1 MNSTLTANLGK
12 MACWDFWLFPFVV
25 STLLIIFAQ
34 YSFLGFHTL
43 IELCTIIISF
53 SLVAFAWSTKDVSPN
68 YFLLYLAGGYFWIGF
83 IDLLHTLTYKN
94 VNVIVEGSGNF
105 GVQFWLSARFLEA
118 ALLLS
123 APLLSQH
130 KSNASKVAILYGL
143 LTFVAVLFIFTG
155 YYPIGFVEGQGL
167 TSFKIY
173 SEYGINGVL
182 ACSLFVLYKY
192 GAMLTKEE
200 KSFIA
205 VAILL
210 TMCAELAFTFYVS
223 VFGLSN
229 LVGHIFKLFSFWVI
243 FQAVVINNLKKPYA
257 TIVANEER
265 LQSLFDSSEVSIW
278 EEDFSELI
286 NEIDILKKTGIKNI
300 RKHLKNNLKLA
311 GELAG
316 KVRIVNVNQASL
328 KLFNAE
334 TKEEFFDQINKSF
347 GSNAINVFIESV
359 EAIWHKKRYFRSE
372 ANYKTITGNEIH
384 TIISYQIPQ
393 TKEKETSVPVIIVD
407 ITKRKQYEAL
417 ITYQASYDSLTGL
430 VNRVLFSD
438 RLSHDL
444 ELAKRHEE
452 KLTLLFLDL
461 DGFKHVNDSKGHQIG
476 DELLKLVAKRLL
488 ASVRKSDTVA
498 RLGGDEFAILLS
510 NSSEPTTDKSTLNE
524 ENITAQLINK
534 LLHTIKQPYNLGSSK
549 AYISGCIGVSV
560 YPQDGEDAIT
570 LLRKADSAMYK
581 AKAKGA
587 NNYQFFTSKMDLET
601 QHRAKLESALQIAV
615 QESQFSVVYQPIINL
630 NSNLPSHCEAL
641 VRWEHPDLGMVSPAD
656 FIPLAEELGL
666 INTIGEFVLDQAC
679 EQAKNWLDT
688 PLSPGIAVNLSSK
701 QFIEQDITEKVN
713 AVLNKFDLPPNK
725 LTLEI
730 TESLLMQTDYQP
742 LVQLNNLREL
752 GVNLAIDDFG
762 TGYSSLSYLK
772 RFPVNIL
779 KIDQS
784 FVAEIPE
791 NTESCELVKA
801 IISMAKSL
809 KLNVIA
815 EGVEQDNQK
824 LFLEKLGCQS
834 IQGYLYSK
842 PLPKD
847 EIQHWLSNIEQLK

>member
-1 MNSTLTANLGK
+1 MNSISTTRFGK
-12 MACWDFWLFPFVV
+12 MSRWDFWFFPFVV
-25 STLLIIFAQ
+25 STLLVIIAQ
-34 YSFLGFHTL
+34 YSFLVFHTL
-43 IELCTIIISF
+43 IELFTIIISF
-53 SLVAFAWSTKDVSPN
+53 SLVAFAWSTRDVSRN

-83 IDLLHTLTYKN
+83 IDLLHILTYKG
-94 VNVIVEGSGNF
+94 VNIIVEGNGNIA
-105 GVQFWLSARFLEA
+105 VQLWLAARFLEA
-118 ALLLS
+118 SLLLS

-130 KSNASKVAILYGL
+130 KSNASKVVILYGL
-143 LTFVAVLFIFTG
+143 LTLVAVLLIFTG
-155 YYPIGFVEGQGL
+155 YYPIGFVEDQGL
-167 TSFKIY
+167 TPFKVY
-173 SEYGINGVL
+173 SEYGISGVL

-205 VAILL
+205 VAIIF

-243 FQAVVINNLKKPYA
+243 YQAVIINNLKKPYEI
-257 TIVANEER
+257 IVANEKR
-265 LQSLFDSSEVSIW
+265 LQSLFDSSDVSIW

-286 NEIDILKKTGIKNI
+286 NEIDTLKKSGIKDI

-311 GELAG
+311 WELAS
-316 KVRIVNVNQASL
+316 KVRIVNINKASL

-334 TKEEFFDQINKSF
+334 TKQEFFDQINKSF

-359 EAIWHKKRYFRSE
+359 GAIWHKKRYFRSE
-372 ANYKTITGNEIH
+372 ANYKTITGNEIQ

-393 TKEKETSVPVIIVD
+393 TKEEATSVAVIIVD
-407 ITKRKQYEAL
+407 ITERKRNERL
-417 ITYQASYDSLTGL
+417 IAHQAHYDSLTGL

-452 KLTLLFLDL
+452 KLTVLFLDL
-461 DGFKHVNDSKGHQIG
+461 DGFKHINDSKGHQIG
-476 DELLKLVAKRLL
+476 DDLLQLVAKRLL
-488 ASVRKSDTVA
+488 LSVRKSDTVA

-510 NSSEPTTDKSTLNE
+510 NSSDTTLNE
-524 ENITAQLINK
+524 ENTTAQLIKK
-534 LLHTIKQPYNLGSSK
+534 LLNTIKQPYTLGSSK

-587 NNYQFFTSKMDLET
+587 SNYQFFTSTMDLET
-601 QHRAKLESALQIAV
+601 QHRAKLESALQVAMKK
-615 QESQFSVVYQPIINL
+615 SQFSVVYQPIINL

-641 VRWEHPDLGMVSPAD
+641 VRWEHPDLGMVSPVD

-725 LTLEI
+725 LILEI

-779 KIDQS
+779 KVDQS

-809 KLNVIA
+809 KLDVIA
-815 EGVEQDNQK
+815 EGVEQDKQK
-824 LFLEKLGCQS
+824 LFLEKIGCQF

-847 EIQHWLSNIEQLK
+847 EIQHWFSNVNQLK